1 MILAKDSLLQ
11 VSKKDYDSC
20 SAISPTAV
28 YTEGNTKVKLDR
40 PCCGPVAPTSG
51 GTNLRGGFMVIFGV
65 LIRLVLLEMMM

>member
-11 VSKKDYDSC
+11 VSKKDYDSF

-40 PCCGPVAPTSG
+40 SGPFYFFSG
-51 GTNLRGGFMVIFGV
+51 TEGNCEKGQ
-65 LIRLVLLEMMM
+65 